1 MYEGFKF
8 FFIFQFY
15 GRDDEF
21 EKILKKLKKN
31 GKDVK
36 TISLQNKKQ
45 SKEIVPLKIILD
57 CDTDVRATNFHGT
70 TKTGRPY
77 ITPQLVF
84 VRATGKHRTL
94 DISFPF
100 NQLEQIIESL
110 TTIRNENDE
119 YFDDV

>member
-1 MYEGFKF
+1 M
-8 FFIFQFY
+8 
-15 GRDDEF
+15 
-21 EKILKKLKKN
+21 
-31 GKDVK
+31 K

-57 CDTDVRATNFHGT
+57 CDTDVRTTNFLGT

-84 VRATGKHRTL
+84 MRATGKQRTL